1 MVLRIAALML
11 AVALVLSGCGKSAE
25 QKKIEEAA
33 KQASEAGEA
42 LKQGA
47 EKMSEALKGLGE
59 AGEEGKKVEPVNFRD
74 LKALLPESLPG
85 MKRTTAEGEKTSV
98 MGINVSEAHARYEN
112 EEGANIDVKITDM
125 GSVSGLVGMATMAW
139 AYGDIDRESDDG
151 YEKTTT
157 FDGYKAFEKYSK
169 ESKNG
174 ELNILIARRFIVN
187 VEGSNVEMPAL
198 KDAAGKVNLKTLEGM
213 KNAGVTS

>member
-1 MVLRIAALML
+1 MSVRIYVFLL

-33 KQASEAGEA
+33 KQATEAGQV
-42 LKQGA
+42 LKEGA

-59 AGEEGKKVEPVNFRD
+59 AGEEGKKVEPVNFRE

-85 MKRTTAEGEKTSV
+85 LARSTAEGEKSSV
-98 MGINVSEAHARYEN
+98 MGVSVSEAHARYEN
-112 EEGANIDVKITDM
+112 EEGANIEVKITDM

-139 AYGDIDRESDDG
+139 AYGEVDRETENG

-157 FDGYKAFEKYSK
+157 FSGHKAFEKYDGDSR
-169 ESKNG
+169 SG
-174 ELNILIARRFIVN
+174 EISILVAKRFIVN
-187 VEGSNVEMPAL
+187 VEGNNVEMSAI
-198 KDAAGKVNLKTLEGM
+198 KDAAGKINMNALEKM
-213 KNAGVTS
+213 KDAGVTS